1 MDYPP
6 NGCEC
11 GFRNRFGEGRMR
23 VHGLLHLLDGRF
35 EVPPDNKLRNQ
46 LTRARPDDVRAND
59 LAVLLVANDLDEA
72 FGFAGGAGTS
82 VRAPRERAYLDVEP
96 LLARR
101 RLGQPDRSNFG

>member
-1 MDYPP
+1 MDYSP

-11 GFRNRFGEGRMR
+11 GFRNRFGEGGMR
-23 VHGLLHLLDGRF
+23 VHRLFHLLDRRLQMSSH
-35 EVPPDNKLRNQ
+35 NKLRDEFAC
-46 LTRARPDDVRAND
+46 ARSDDVRAND
-59 LAVLLVANDLDEA
+59 FAVLLVPNDLDEA

-101 RLGQPDRSNFG
+101 RL